1 MKSKCTSA
9 LRGGRI
15 LMLSEPEDIDVS
27 DVKHDLEKV
36 IVACLSLNVVPNQLM
51 RLPGS
56 RRRLHT

>member
-1 MKSKCTSA
+1 M
-9 LRGGRI
+9 
-15 LMLSEPEDIDVS
+15 MLSEPEDIDVS